1 MSKAPPRLLLVDPRP
16 QSAQEL
22 AAALQQ
28 EGFEVAICH
37 DTDAAQSLLSITGL
51 LPDPASGAV
60 TASGTDQA
68 FEAVDIQRPVQ
79 LLLLDCGLP
88 RASLVELCRQVRQR
102 QAPIP
107 VLVLCLGADEAER
120 VRLLEIGADDV
131 LVRPFGLAECVA
143 RCRAL
148 LRRQQLQTPPAT
160 VLRCGPIEMVVEEHL
175 VRRHGVEV
183 PLSPKE
189 FRLLQFFLS
198 HPRRVWH
205 RDELLARVWG
215 EVEAFERDPKTVD
228 VHIRWLRLKLERD
241 PANPELITTV
251 RGKGYRCG

>member
-1 MSKAPPRLLLVDPRP
+1 MSKAPPRLLLVDPQP
-16 QSAQEL
+16 QAALQL
-22 AAALQQ
+22 AATLQQ
-28 EGFEVAICH
+28 EGFEVTTCH
-37 DTDAAQSLLSITGL
+37 DTPTATALLESDGSPPAA
-51 LPDPASGAV
+51 PAEPAAG
-60 TASGTDQA
+60 TATSTD
-68 FEAVDIQRPVQ
+68 RPRPFQ

-88 RASLVELCRQVRQR
+88 AVGLAELCRLVRR
-102 QAPIP
+102 KATPLP

-120 VRLLEIGADDV
+120 VRLLDIGADDV
-131 LVRPFGLAECVA
+131 LVRPFGMAECVA

-148 LRRQQLQTPPAT
+148 LRRQQLQMPPAT

-175 VRRHGVEV
+175 VRRQGVEV